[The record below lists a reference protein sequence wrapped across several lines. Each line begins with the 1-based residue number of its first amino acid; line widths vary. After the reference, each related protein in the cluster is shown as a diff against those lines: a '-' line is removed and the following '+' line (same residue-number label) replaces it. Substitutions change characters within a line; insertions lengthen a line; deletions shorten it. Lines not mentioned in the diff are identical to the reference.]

1 MVFKHEASC
10 PYFWYPFI
18 FLYFPFIFFVLHL
31 FYIRLFIILSS
42 NTEKFNYKEDW
53 WYWYWKLAKKTCS
66 SILTTFNTLFSMQF
80 LLEYCR
86 TPSFGGHNHFPRRW
100 LITRLLSIIFLV
112 GWYVSC
118 RTLVNYKSRFCHC
131 SVINRLTRRWLI
143 TGLSVIASWSE
154 CT

>member
-1 MVFKHEASC
+1 MV
-10 PYFWYPFI
+10 
-18 FLYFPFIFFVLHL
+18 
-31 FYIRLFIILSS
+31 ILI
-42 NTEKFNYKEDW
+42 
-53 WYWYWKLAKKTCS
+53 KLAKKTCS

-118 RTLVNYKSRFCHC
+118 RTLVNNKSRFCHC
-131 SVINRLTRRWLI
+131 SVINRLTRRWPI
-143 TGLSVIASWSE
+143 TGLSVITSWGE
-154 CT
+154 CTSDNKFFSLAVWKWAVMKAVVQFLVWQPSSFGPRRSLSLAL